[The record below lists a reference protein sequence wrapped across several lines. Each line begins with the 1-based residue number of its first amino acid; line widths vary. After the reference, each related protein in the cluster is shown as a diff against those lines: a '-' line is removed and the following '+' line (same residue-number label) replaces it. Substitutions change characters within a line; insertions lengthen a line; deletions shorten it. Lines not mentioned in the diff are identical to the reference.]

1 MKRGV
6 FSKKSQKLWIIKT
19 VDRSTRR
26 TVAGLQGIVMPKRS
40 NDFTK
45 KSNI

>member
-1 MKRGV
+1 MKCGI
-6 FSKKSQKLWIIKT
+6 FSKKSQKLWIIKA

-26 TVAGLQGIVMPKRS
+26 TLQGIVMLQLS